1 MFGELFSPLHLLVV
15 LVIALLVFGPG
26 KLPELG
32 SSLGK
37 AIKEFKKVIND
48 PEKTLISDAD
58 KAMIND
64 PEKTIK
70 NKSSA

>member
-32 SSLGK
+32 SSMGK
-37 AIKEFKKVIND
+37 AIREFKKVIND
-48 PEKTLISDAD
+48 PEKTLISDAE
-58 KAMIND
+58 KTMIND
-64 PEKTIK
+64 TGKTIQK
-70 NKSSA
+70 

>member
-37 AIKEFKKVIND
+37 AIREFKKVIND
-48 PEKTLISDAD
+48 KEMHKRKIEIFTLP
-58 KAMIND
+58 NLF
-64 PEKTIK
+64 
-70 NKSSA
+70 

>member
-37 AIKEFKKVIND
+37 AIRAY
-48 PEKTLISDAD
+48 ISHSLNE
-58 KAMIND
+58 IFLN
-64 PEKTIK
+64 
-70 NKSSA
+70 